1 MRAKGA
7 LCYIVYKFI
16 SFVWWN
22 VVFQQV
28 RLRREMDKSS
38 GGRIILEACYVL
50 VLRFSKSY

>member
-1 MRAKGA
+1 MREKDAV
-7 LCYIVYKFI
+7 CYIVYKLI

-38 GGRIILEACYVL
+38 GGRMIWKACHVL
-50 VLRFSKSY
+50 VLPFSDSY